1 MKKGFYLHKVPS
13 LMWRMNDVVVQDT
26 RPRGVFSSLFIGLV
40 SARFAVDRVWC
51 RVRRVW
57 CRALLLVSLLNVTV
71 REQGGID
78 TPATNT
84 RLILFKILD
93 IKVVREAQNEHIY
106 WLKSQNISQI
116 FRSKFLTFLRKSQT
130 FRSKY
135 RIYWS

>member
-1 MKKGFYLHKVPS
+1 M
-13 LMWRMNDVVVQDT
+13 QET

-78 TPATNT
+78 TLDTPATNT
-84 RLILFKILD
+84 RLILFKSLD
-93 IKVVREAQNEHIY
+93 IKVVQEAQN
-106 WLKSQNISQI
+106 KNILVEVDCNI
-116 FRSKFLTFLRKSQT
+116 AC
-130 FRSKY
+130 
-135 RIYWS
+135 